1 MESKSPVPKI
11 LVVDDNAQNRAL
23 AQAALEDEGYEVI
36 LANDGSEGLLA
47 CERHKPDCV
56 LLDVR
61 MPVLDGPSAC
71 ARIRALPEGGDVPIV
86 FLTAQREVDAFDRA
100 VRAGG
105 DDFLT
110 KPVQPAEL
118 VMRVEAALKLRKMKA
133 ELREHYETVRRQ
145 RDDLMRLQL
154 QKERLSQFVVHDLK
168 NPVSTL
174 DLCAQMLLR
183 DTALSDNARRSV
195 LRMRGEARS
204 LLRMIYNLLDI
215 SQSDEGRLSPRR
227 EPVDLLELAGEVVLE
242 LGLRA
247 QAANVKLVKDVE
259 AISILADEG
268 LLRRVLENLVE
279 NAIRHAPEESEVT
292 LIAKRGEGGTA
303 GPAGPVGQ
311 SSVEVRVIDRGPG
324 VAPEA
329 RARIFDP
336 FVQLEPSER
345 LGPRTGRGLGLTF
358 CKVAVEAHGGTI
370 WVEDAQPGAAF
381 CVRLPHVG

>member
-1 MESKSPVPKI
+1 MDSRTSVPKI

-36 LANDGSEGLLA
+36 LANDGGQGVLA
-47 CERHKPDCV
+47 CERERPDCV

-118 VMRVEAALKLRKMKA
+118 VLRVAAALKLRKMKT

-174 DLCAQMLLR
+174 DLCAQLVLR
-183 DTALSDNARRSV
+183 DSTLSEHARRSV

-215 SQSDEGRLSPRR
+215 SQSDEGRLTPRR
-227 EPVDLLELAGEVVLE
+227 EPIELSQLADEVLAELE
-242 LGLRA
+242 LRA
-247 QAANVKLVKDVE
+247 QAVDVTLHKDVE
-259 AISILADEG
+259 AITLRADDS
-268 LLRRVLENLVE
+268 LLRRVLENLIE
-279 NAIRHAPEESEVT
+279 NAIRHAPEQSEVT
-292 LIAKRGEGGTA
+292 LVIKRA
-303 GPAGPVGQ
+303 RVGQ
-311 SSVEVRVIDRGPG
+311 MGQSGQPAIEVRVIDRGPG

-329 RARIFDP
+329 RARIFEP
-336 FVQLEPSER
+336 FVQLEE
-345 LGPRTGRGLGLTF
+345 GEGAAPRAGRGLGLTF
-358 CKVAVEAHGGTI
+358 CKVAVEAHAGKI

-381 CVRLPHVG
+381 CLSLPDVE

>member
-1 MESKSPVPKI
+1 MDAKIPVPKI

-23 AQAALEDEGYEVI
+23 AQATLEDEGYQVI
-36 LANDGSEGLLA
+36 LANDGNEGVLA
-47 CERHKPDCV
+47 CERESPDCV

-61 MPVLDGPSAC
+61 MPGLDGPDAC
-71 ARIRALPEGGDVPIV
+71 TRIRALPHGGDVPIV

-118 VMRVEAALKLRKMKA
+118 VLRIQTALKLRQMKT
-133 ELREHYETVRRQ
+133 ELREHYELVRRQ

-183 DTALSDNARRSV
+183 DSTLSDNARRSV
-195 LRMRGEARS
+195 LRMRGEART
-204 LLRMIYNLLDI
+204 LLRMILNLLDI
-215 SQSDEGRLSPRR
+215 SLSDEGRLMPRR
-227 EPVDLLELAGEVVLE
+227 NPIGLRELADEVRADLELS
-242 LGLRA
+242 A
-247 QAANVKLVKDVE
+247 QAAGVTLVLDVE
-259 AISILADEG
+259 DLMIQADDG
-268 LLRRVLENLVE
+268 LLRRVFENLIE
-279 NAIRHAPEESEVT
+279 NAIRHAPEDSEVRFV
-292 LIAKRGEGGTA
+292 ARRGASGLA
-303 GPAGPVGQ
+303 L
-311 SSVEVRVIDRGPG
+311 RVVDRGQG
-324 VAPEA
+324 IAPEA

-336 FVQLEPSER
+336 FVQLEHGER
-345 LGPRTGRGLGLTF
+345 VAPRTGRGLGLTF
-358 CKVAVEAHGGTI
+358 CKVAVEAHGGSI

-381 CVRLPHVG
+381 CLSLPDVE

>member
-1 MESKSPVPKI
+1 MESKSPRPKI

-36 LANDGSEGLLA
+36 LANDGNEGLLA
-47 CERHKPDCV
+47 CERDKPDCV

-71 ARIRALPEGGDVPIV
+71 ARIRALPDGGDVPIV

-118 VMRVEAALKLRKMKA
+118 VMRVEAALKLRKIKA

-183 DTALSDNARRSV
+183 DTTLSDNARRSV

-215 SQSDEGRLSPRR
+215 SQSDEGRLAPRR
-227 EPVDLLELAGEVVLE
+227 EPVELLELAGEVVLE
-242 LGLRA
+242 LELRA
-247 QAANVKLVKDVE
+247 QAANVNLVKDVE
-259 AISILADEG
+259 PISVLADEG

-279 NAIRHAPEESEVT
+279 NAIRHAPEGSEVI
-292 LIAKRGEGGTA
+292 LSAKRGEGE
-303 GPAGPVGQ
+303 P
-311 SSVEVRVIDRGPG
+311 SVVDVCVIDRGSG

-336 FVQLEPSER
+336 FVQLEPTER
-345 LGPRTGRGLGLTF
+345 QGQLAQLAPRVGRGLGLTF

-381 CVRLPHVG
+381 CLRLPHAG